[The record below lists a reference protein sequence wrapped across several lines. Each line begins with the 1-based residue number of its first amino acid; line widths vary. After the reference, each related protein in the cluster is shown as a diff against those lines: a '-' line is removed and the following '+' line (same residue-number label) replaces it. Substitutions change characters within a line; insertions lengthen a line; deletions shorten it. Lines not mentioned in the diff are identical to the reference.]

1 MGEGVLVI
9 GAVVAAVLLVLLF
22 RAFIGLITIFEY
34 QRGLKYVGGRLA
46 GLIGPGQHWIFRP
59 STHVDYID
67 IRETLMVIQGQE
79 VVSSDTVSVKVSVVA
94 RYKVADP
101 VVAYTRVESYYQ
113 ATYTLLQIAMRET
126 VGALTIDD
134 VLQKREEIGAEI
146 LRRCVDQAKALGVEL
161 IAVDVR
167 DLMFPGALKKT
178 FAQVLEA
185 RQQGLAALEK
195 ARGET
200 AALRSLANAARMVE
214 ANPSL
219 LQLRLI
225 QQLEATRGHTIVLGM
240 PASSTPLPLR
250 SEPVLETP
258 ELASGKRAGPVE
270 AE

>member
-1 MGEGVLVI
+1 MGDSALLVA
-9 GAVVAAVLLVLLF
+9 AVVAAVVLPLLLRALF
-22 RAFIGLITIFEY
+22 GRVTIFEY
-34 QRGLKYVGGRLA
+34 QRGLKYSGGRLA

-59 STHVDYID
+59 STFVQAVD
-67 IRETLMVIQGQE
+67 IREELMVIQGQE
-79 VVSSDTVSVKVSVVA
+79 VISSDTVSVKLSVVA
-94 RYKVADP
+94 RYRLADP
-101 VVAYTRVESYYQ
+101 VVAYTRVGSYYQ
-113 ATYTLLQIAMRET
+113 SAYTVLQIALRET

-134 VLQKREEIGAEI
+134 VLQKREEIGAEV
-146 LRRCVDQAKALGVEL
+146 LRRSIEDAKSLGVEL

-167 DLMFPGALKKT
+167 DLMFPGSLKKT

-240 PASSTPLPLR
+240 PTSSMALPMR
-250 SEPVLETP
+250 AEPAGDAA
-258 ELASGKRAGPVE
+258 ELPTGKSSDTE
-270 AE
+270 